1 LALPDPAAEDYPAVV
16 SPWISVLVAAL
27 MAAFGVFVGFRLG
40 RRAGGPSGNAPRL
53 PSDLEHL
60 LDLLRRSHRAI
71 AAVLCGA
78 DGQLV
83 GSTHPRGVPRSVVE
97 RAMATARLALAN
109 DGPELLP
116 DPPAVVAAAYD
127 GVAIGLVF
135 DGSLSGEQVERVRA
149 DVWRLA
155 AGVAASRRTSGERT
169 QSRWSAESWL
179 EIPETIEAASATLS
193 TTVGRAVG
201 RPVALVLKDELR
213 GVLRVA
219 RTAHGADQRLEG
231 TSALPGSAVA
241 RTIGLGAPV
250 AATSPEELFGHPRA
264 DRRRAERQGLVFPI
278 LDGRIAIGALVVF
291 GPPASL
297 APEVRGDVER
307 ILGLA
312 APRLSHLQALHVQ
325 ETRAR
330 TDELTGLPNRRGLQ
344 EAMATWSGHHAALL
358 ILDVDHFK
366 LLNDTFGHVAGDAA
380 LRHLA
385 LVLGR
390 ALRDSDIAARIGGEE
405 FALWLPD
412 TPVEASLEVA
422 ERVRAAI
429 EQTPV
434 AWQGRT
440 IPFTCSIGV
449 ATLPGSTPEK
459 QNLYATADAAL
470 YRAKQGGRNRV
481 EVAPPDGDRLAMG
494 QAG

>member
-1 LALPDPAAEDYPAVV
+1 MSPLIIVV
-16 SPWISVLVAAL
+16 VAIFA
-27 MAAFGVFVGFRLG
+27 AAFGAGAGYLIGHRATARPAGLG
-40 RRAGGPSGNAPRL
+40 APL
-53 PSDLEHL
+53 PTDIEHL

-71 AAVLCGA
+71 AAVLCGT
-78 DGQLV
+78 DGKLV
-83 GSTHPRGVPRSVVE
+83 GSTHPRGVTRAVVD

-135 DGSLSGEQVERVRA
+135 DGALSSEQVERVRA

-155 AGVAASRRTSGERT
+155 AGVAASRRTSGEPAR
-169 QSRWSAESWL
+169 SRWSAESWL
-179 EIPETIEAASATLS
+179 EIPETIEAASAALA
-193 TTVGRAVG
+193 TTVGKAVG
-201 RPVALVLKDELR
+201 RPVALVLRDEFR
-213 GVLRVA
+213 GLLRVA

-241 RTIGLGAPV
+241 RTIGLGAAV

-278 LDGRIAIGALVVF
+278 LDGRIAIGAVVVF

-297 APEVRGDVER
+297 PPEVRGDVER

-344 EAMATWSGHHAALL
+344 EAMTLWTGQHAALL
-358 ILDVDHFK
+358 MLDLDHFK
-366 LLNDTFGHVAGDAA
+366 HLNDTFGHVAGDAA

-385 LVLGR
+385 VILHR
-390 ALRDSDIAARIGGEE
+390 ALRDTDVPARIGGEE

-412 TPVEASLEVA
+412 TPTEASLEVA
-422 ERVRAAI
+422 ERVRAAV

-434 AWQGRT
+434 AWHGRS

-449 ATLPGSTPEK
+449 ATYPGSTPEK

-470 YRAKQGGRNRV
+470 YRAKQAGRNRV
-481 EVAPPDGDRLAMG
+481 EVAPPDAERAVVGGLGR
-494 QAG
+494 